1 MLSFILTLSILLIPT
16 FAHCPLCT
24 VATGTAIAVTRY
36 YGIDDLAV
44 GTFIGGFI
52 LSTSLWFD
60 RILKKRNKG
69 EFIQMQGLFLTLLGL
84 FFTILS
90 YLWLNLS
97 GPLASSLFGI
107 NKLFLGTIVGTLVTF
122 SAFEL
127 HKIIRKNMQ
136 KSLIPF
142 QGIVFTLIS
151 LVLINAGFYLVGWL

>member
-1 MLSFILTLSILLIPT
+1 
-16 FAHCPLCT
+16 
-24 VATGTAIAVTRY
+24 
-36 YGIDDLAV
+36 
-44 GTFIGGFI
+44 
-52 LSTSLWFD
+52 
-60 RILKKRNKG
+60 
-69 EFIQMQGLFLTLLGL
+69 MQGLFLTLLGL